1 MDVENPLHKEDEIP
15 EAKLVCIE
23 VIGQL
28 MRESLT
34 EIDYNNN
41 NNNNNN
47 TNNNNTNNTVN
58 VEISFSKCVYDVI
71 KGCLSC
77 VIGLVCCFGFIIFLF
92 GSPFN

>member
-47 TNNNNTNNTVN
+47 NTINTVN

-77 VIGLVCCFGFIIFLF
+77 VIGLACCFGFVIFLF

>member
-47 TNNNNTNNTVN
+47 TVN

-71 KGCLSC
+71 KGFGMCLTC
-77 VIGLVCCFGFIIFLF
+77 LVCCFGFVIFLF

>member
-41 NNNNNN
+41 NNN

-71 KGCLSC
+71 KGCLFC
-77 VIGLVCCFGFIIFLF
+77 VTGLVCCFGFVIFLF